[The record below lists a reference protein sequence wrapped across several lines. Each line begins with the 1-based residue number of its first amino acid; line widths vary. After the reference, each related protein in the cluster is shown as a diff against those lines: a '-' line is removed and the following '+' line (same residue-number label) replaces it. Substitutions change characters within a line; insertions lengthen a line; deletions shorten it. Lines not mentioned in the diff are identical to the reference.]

1 MMSGRTYIGRTVHSK
16 EWITGPGRI
25 DKACCLIGEKVENIG
40 WRWYEVD
47 IDTFRPLKEGEEP
60 NDK

>member
-1 MMSGRTYIGRTVHSK
+1 MTLGEAIEELVRQY
-16 EWITGPGRI
+16 
-25 DKACCLIGEKVENIG
+25 DKACCLIGEKVDNIG